1 MSTISTKTVR
11 RLATFSALDLG
22 QDELAKM
29 TADLENILS
38 HIEALG
44 ELDTENVEPTYQV
57 TSLSNVWRE
66 DQIEQSPVSR
76 EDLLALAPEQYKN
89 QIKVPKVL

>member
-11 RLATFSALDLG
+11 QLATLSALDLS
-22 QDELAKM
+22 QDELATM

-89 QIKVPKVL
+89 QIRVPKVL